1 MQFNIENWASLWLCK
16 TPHTERECTLA
27 AVQTTSSK
35 LPRIIDFLSSAEQ
48 QWQWWRVNNSIII
61 SHHASNEEQGDK
73 KFHYQIRTTTRRQR
87 GEFNRIYIGNSSV
100 RDERSPQH
108 FVLIINAQSTEKRKK
123 PRENRYEKLIRLH
136 SSSSLNITFTAH
148 PERQQRKICVLW
160 VHWRVHSLK
169 TSSNISG

>member
-1 MQFNIENWASLWLCK
+1 MIMQDSTHRKRMHIGSSADDKFK
-16 TPHTERECTLA
+16 TPTNYRFSFLSRA
-27 AVQTTSSK
+27 AVAVMTG
-35 LPRIIDFLSSAEQ
+35 EQ
-48 QWQWWRVNNSIII
+48 FHYHLAPCIQRGARKQ
-61 SHHASNEEQGDK
+61 

-108 FVLIINAQSTEKRKK
+108 FVLIINNAQSTEKRKK

-148 PERQQRKICVLW
+148 PERQQRKICVL
-160 VHWRVHSLK
+160 
-169 TSSNISG
+169 